1 MGPRVGPGPAVFRT
15 DSPCPRELT
24 TWGQDQKPLISEEF
38 RTVPQDTGQSW
49 AAAAGGVDGATG
61 QGRCAAPTVPD
72 SAAGVPAQAS
82 TGSGPAEGLSG
93 GRGVMQQQLK
103 SRPFTPVPA
112 ARGGGRRASGTG
124 DGCGRRRPGARPGEC
139 WEAEASTPPASGS
152 LPSPP
157 GSLCHIPP
165 PGWAGDGGPSAFLVE
180 IGEARRLSTSASCK
194 TRLTSA
200 SWDQGLGTCWG
211 HLASAYTREHVG
223 TCPAA
228 SKPSGLGA
236 STLQMRRGRDSAAGA
251 GGGRCGTG
259 TWRHSAAAS
268 RGGRSPSAPRSPS
281 ASRTFEPCRRERAWG
296 AGPARPRGHQRRQL
310 PDGPRVACGQRPKSV
325 AKVPQEVSQPC
336 AQGLGRQRLSPQV
349 PEPRGGPGVS
359 AFRAQPPSPVG
370 PPSLSV

>member
-124 DGCGRRRPGARPGEC
+124 DGGRVREAATWCQAWGMLGGGGLHATRLRLPPLPSRQPLPHSSPWVGRGWGPQCIPGADRGGLEAVHVSLLQDPANLGFLGPG
-139 WEAEASTPPASGS
+139 PRD
-152 LPSPP
+152 L
-157 GSLCHIPP
+157 
-165 PGWAGDGGPSAFLVE
+165 
-180 IGEARRLSTSASCK
+180 
-194 TRLTSA
+194 
-200 SWDQGLGTCWG
+200 LGT
-211 HLASAYTREHVG
+211 L
-223 TCPAA
+223 
-228 SKPSGLGA
+228 
-236 STLQMRRGRDSAAGA
+236 
-251 GGGRCGTG
+251 
-259 TWRHSAAAS
+259 
-268 RGGRSPSAPRSPS
+268 
-281 ASRTFEPCRRERAWG
+281 
-296 AGPARPRGHQRRQL
+296 
-310 PDGPRVACGQRPKSV
+310 
-325 AKVPQEVSQPC
+325 
-336 AQGLGRQRLSPQV
+336 
-349 PEPRGGPGVS
+349 GVS
-359 AFRAQPPSPVG
+359 
-370 PPSLSV
+370 LH